1 MQTDRTDVVVI
12 GAGLG
17 GLSAASYLAKAGYA
31 VTVLEHHAVTGG
43 YAHEFRRG
51 KYRFEVSLHAL
62 DGIDAGGWTHA
73 VFADLDVLSQIEFC
87 RLDPFFVGHF
97 PDHEVVAHLDP
108 DKYRA
113 ALTVQFPHEA
123 EGLRRLCADMALV
136 FRQGQQVVMETK
148 LAGLSLGAALGKF
161 PEYAEAVALTWSAY
175 LDRFVIDSRLRA
187 MVSALWG
194 YIGVPPSQMGATTY
208 ILAWGSYHLTGA
220 GYPVGG
226 SMAMSRALER
236 TIKRHGGK
244 VLYRQTVNR
253 IILESGKGVAVE
265 TEQGLRVEARMFV
278 SNASPKDTMLRF
290 LDSGSVPEG
299 YFRKVDSDPASLAS
313 FIVYLALDCE
323 LSALGWAHHEVIL
336 FETYDLE
343 ADYAYCA
350 AGDWRRCSLALTYY
364 NHTDPGCSP
373 PGGSSLALMTLAPWD
388 YENEW
393 GTGGS
398 LHQYRKNPRYNEIKN
413 AAAEILIDRAAAVI
427 PGLRE
432 HIKYCDVSTPL
443 TNYRYTRNPQGAIYG
458 SVSTAVS
465 GSSRRP
471 SDETPIPNLF
481 LTGAWV
487 IGGGM
492 SAALLA
498 GAGTAIKAGAALRAQ
513 DEAQLG
519 GQMVNGDEPPAIPDD
534 EVVRLLM
541 QELRG
546 GGA

>member
-31 VTVLEHHAVTGG
+31 VTVLEHHAVPGG

-73 VFADLDVLSQIEFC
+73 VFADLDVLSQVEFC

-244 VLYRQTVNR
+244 ILYRQTVNR

-313 FIVYLALDCE
+313 FVVYLALDCE

>member
-1 MQTDRTDVVVI
+1 MNTDRAEVVVI

-31 VTVLEHHAVTGG
+31 VTVLEHHAVPGG

-62 DGIDAGGWTHA
+62 DGIDAGGWTQA
-73 VFADLDVLSQIEFC
+73 VFADLDVLSQVEFC
-87 RLDPFFVGHF
+87 RLDPYFVARF
-97 PDHEVVAHLDP
+97 PGHEVVGHLDP
-108 DKYRA
+108 EKYRD
-113 ALTVQFPHEA
+113 ALAVQFPHEA

-136 FRQGQQVVMETK
+136 FRQAQQMMETK
-148 LAGLSLGAALGKF
+148 LAGLSMGGALGRF
-161 PEYAEAVALTWSAY
+161 PEYAEALALTWSAY
-175 LDRFVIDSRLRA
+175 LDRFVCDSRLRA

-194 YIGVPPSQMGATTY
+194 YLGVPPSRLRATAY
-208 ILAWGSYHLTGA
+208 IVMWGSYHLTGA

-244 VLYRQTVNR
+244 ILYRQTVSR

-290 LDSGSVPEG
+290 LDSGSVPND
-299 YFRKVDSDPASLAS
+299 YFQKVDSDPASLGS
-313 FIVYLALDCE
+313 FAVYLALDCE

-350 AGDWRRCSLALTYY
+350 SGDWRRCNLGLTYY
-364 NHTDPGCSP
+364 NHADPGCSP
-373 PGGSSLALMTLAPWD
+373 PGGSSLALVTLAPWD

-398 LHQYRKNPRYNEIKN
+398 LHQYRANPRYNEIKN

-458 SVSTAVS
+458 SVSACSVAAAA
-465 GSSRRP
+465 RL

-487 IGGGM
+487 IGGCM
-492 SAALLA
+492 SAALLS
-498 GAGTAIKAGAALRAQ
+498 GAETAIKAGAALRAQ
-513 DEAQLG
+513 DEAQPG
-519 GQMVNGDEPPAIPDD
+519 AQTAYGAEPAAMSDD
-534 EVVRLLM
+534 ELARLLM

-546 GGA
+546 GGE